1 MPSLPRQHLLS
12 LALATAF
19 GSVSFWSTEAVAQA
33 TGQEAAQVFD
43 IHVPDQALASAINE
57 LSRQTGTQ
65 MFAAG
70 ELVAGLSSR
79 AVNGRLTSEQA
90 LRELL
95 AGTSLEAIRM
105 NNGGFAIRRPAVS
118 GATLPTVNVTDSE
131 TAAGPVQGYVARR
144 SSTGTKTD
152 TPILETPQS
161 ITVIGAQEIETL
173 KSQSLQDALGYAA
186 GVTRAEGLDRTSDSL
201 YLCGFRTTG
210 MYRDGSLF
218 TANIYDGRQEPY
230 GLERI
235 ELLKGASSV
244 IFGSVS
250 PGGVVNTVSK
260 RPTTEKIRE
269 LNIDV
274 GSFGRRQVSG
284 DFAGA
289 LDDEGKWSYRLVAL
303 KRDSDSFIDR
313 VPDDRTYVAPSLK
326 WQPDANTSL
335 TLLAEVQKDRTTYV
349 YGLPAYG
356 TLLPN
361 INGQIPRNRFI
372 GEAGRDKFDLDRYS
386 IGYLFEHAF
395 SEKLKLRNSMR
406 YYNAKSSY
414 FSTDGW
420 GLSADQRSVVE
431 RYYQPRWDRSSA
443 FVTDTSLQYQL
454 DQGRVKHTMLVGF
467 DYALPKHET
476 ERYEQ

>member
-1 MPSLPRQHLLS
+1 MRSLPRQHLLS

-19 GSVSFWSTEAVAQA
+19 GSVSFWSTGAVAQA

-43 IHVPDQALASAINE
+43 IHVPAQALASAINE

-95 AGTSLEAIRM
+95 AGTSLEATRTH
-105 NNGGFAIRRPAVS
+105 NGGFAIRRPAAS
-118 GATLPTVNVTDSE
+118 GATLPTINVTDSE

-201 YLCGFRTTG
+201 YLRGFRTTG

-269 LNIDV
+269 LNIDA

-303 KRDSDSFIDR
+303 KRDSDSFIDH
-313 VPDDRTYVAPSLK
+313 VPDDRT
-326 WQPDANTSL
+326 
-335 TLLAEVQKDRTTYV
+335 
-349 YGLPAYG
+349 
-356 TLLPN
+356 
-361 INGQIPRNRFI
+361 
-372 GEAGRDKFDLDRYS
+372 
-386 IGYLFEHAF
+386 
-395 SEKLKLRNSMR
+395 
-406 YYNAKSSY
+406 
-414 FSTDGW
+414 
-420 GLSADQRSVVE
+420 
-431 RYYQPRWDRSSA
+431 
-443 FVTDTSLQYQL
+443 
-454 DQGRVKHTMLVGF
+454 
-467 DYALPKHET
+467 
-476 ERYEQ
+476 